1 MPNRLKGIVRSIWN
15 GPFYI
20 GALSP
25 PVSVGDVLLKI
36 METVW
41 RLALAI
47 VGLALV
53 AVLSLVAWIYVLEP
67 MFFPPLKDQ
76 IQVEA
81 MFDDGSG
88 PPPIKISPAGAQAEK
103 HFHCS
108 PEFPLK
114 IKFAN
119 RSSKPIGRIGFSIEG
134 YEQGRSRNL
143 VRNGGWRDA
152 DAVIPSGYTW
162 TSCWGVWLEEGVQP
176 SKLTY
181 VVEVHSADEADPA
194 LAENV
199 SLIPPPAAVPS
210 SRAPEAKI
218 TSTPEPEPSLSLVT
232 LEENDWEKIGMGC
245 SCSFGTGAPLQE
257 KLIAGGDGLTF
268 FRLNGKEHLC
278 PAPDT
283 QAMFDGP
290 VSMSCGS
297 VAVQITPFGEVQ
309 PGFDGHSSK
318 ARLHLA
324 DTAGNV
330 SLTGTWGCGC

>member
-1 MPNRLKGIVRSIWN
+1 MPIGSKGFIHSIWN
-15 GPFYI
+15 GPFFI
-20 GALSP
+20 GKLSP

-41 RLALAI
+41 RLLVAAIGLVLLIALA
-47 VGLALV
+47 
-53 AVLSLVAWIYVLEP
+53 LVAWIYVLEP
-67 MFFPPLKDQ
+67 SLFPPLKDQ
-76 IQVEA
+76 IEVEA

-88 PPPIKISPAGAQAEK
+88 PPPINISPAGAQVEEP
-103 HFHCS
+103 FHCS

-119 RSSKPIGRIGFSIEG
+119 RSSEPVGRVGFSIEG

-143 VRNGGWRDA
+143 VRNGGWREA

-162 TSCWGVWLEEGVQP
+162 TSCWGVWLEKGVEP
-176 SKLTY
+176 SQLTY
-181 VVEVHSADEADPA
+181 VVKVHSADKADPA
-194 LAENV
+194 LADNV
-199 SLIPPPAAVPS
+199 SLIPPPAAAAS
-210 SRAPEAKI
+210 SLAPQAKI
-218 TSTPEPEPSLSLVT
+218 TSTPEPKPSLSLAT
-232 LEENDWEKIGMGC
+232 LKDNDWEKIGMGC
-245 SCSFGTGAPLQE
+245 SCSFATGAPLEE

-297 VAVQITPFGEVQ
+297 VAVQITPFGEVE

-318 ARLHLA
+318 ARLNLA
-324 DTAGNV
+324 DTAGDV
-330 SLTGTWGCGC
+330 SVTGTWGCGC